1 MDLTWNRIQDTER
14 EHRDTFNIYCKHTF
28 TKAVEYQMS
37 LGICE
42 SIATHNV
49 QWIISKYKV

>member
-1 MDLTWNRIQDTER
+1 MTLGYHQIKETEKR
-14 EHRDTFNIYCKHTF
+14 HQETFSIYSKHTF

-49 QWIISKYKV
+49 QWIISKYKK